1 MGSARPEETL
11 RHALSR
17 QHRAFITGDV
27 IIDLATVDI
36 DGAPLIAIGH
46 GCAVS
51 TRSPRV
57 AVYVERAQCEDFLAV
72 LARTR
77 RIAATFGRAPDHEAI
92 QIKGADCTIVA
103 AGSAELAIASAYR
116 TRLARQFALLGLGP
130 AGTEAYLGTPP
141 GELAVLRFTPTAVFQ
156 QTPGPQAG
164 APLA

>member
-1 MGSARPEETL
+1 MGSARPDETL

-17 QHRAFITGDV
+17 QLREFITGDV

-92 QIKGADCTIVA
+92 QIKGVDCTIVA
-103 AGSAELAIASAYR
+103 AGSADLAIASAYR
-116 TRLARQFALLGLGP
+116 TRLARQFGLLGLDP
-130 AGTEAYLGTPP
+130 AGTEVYLGTPP